1 MIDWAARARAHLG
14 RGVLHRTGEA
24 TDETDERVVLSVSSV
39 GGVGDSANLSV
50 ANARSSG
57 ARNDQ
62 GHRSSCAVDL
72 HHVDDRMVGPGTAW
86 TASDI
91 QRYLV
96 RRERL
101 LRWGWPEADA
111 EAVAER
117 LTMRD
122 QDALDDRVSCFE
134 CGNFTP
140 GHCARHRAALLDT
153 PAVGR
158 QLAVLLQRCPA
169 HTPALSGWKA

>member
-1 MIDWAARARAHLG
+1 MIDWAGRARAHLG
-14 RGVLHRTGEA
+14 RGFLQRTSEA
-24 TDETDERVVLSVSSV
+24 ADETDEREVLSVSSV
-39 GGVGDSANLSV
+39 GGVGDSANFSA
-50 ANARSSG
+50 ANALTSG
-57 ARNDQ
+57 ACNDQ
-62 GHRSSCAVDL
+62 GHRSSFAVDL
-72 HHVDDRMVGPGTAW
+72 QHVADRMAGPGTAW

-101 LRWGWPEADA
+101 LRWGWTEADA

-122 QDALDDRVSCFE
+122 QDALDDSLSCFE

-140 GHCARHRAALLDT
+140 GHCAQHRAVLLDA

-158 QLAVLLQRCPA
+158 QLAVLLQR
-169 HTPALSGWKA
+169 